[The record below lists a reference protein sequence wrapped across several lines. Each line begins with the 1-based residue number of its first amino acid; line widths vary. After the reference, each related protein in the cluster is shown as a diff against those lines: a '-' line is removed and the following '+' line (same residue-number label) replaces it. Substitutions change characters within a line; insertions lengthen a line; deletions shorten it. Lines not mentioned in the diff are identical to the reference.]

1 MENQDTTPSPDLQA
15 LLQLVEDIQ
24 GQLGL
29 LRQKITTLGPIDE
42 QWAAKQRA
50 MEVGSEGGSRY
61 GTVVEGVFDGQHMIG
76 PDGKSYT
83 IPANYASK
91 SKLVEGDILKLTI
104 GHDGSFIYKQIG
116 PVARKHQQGT
126 LVFDETSGGWKVV
139 VQGGRSWRLLTAS
152 VTYYKGQPGDT
163 VIALTPEH
171 MTSSWAAVETVLP
184 ANTDQTSIDDWFS
197 SSELYGGLDE
207 ADVMTGEALLEDG
220 SAGELPPPTAELP
233 GEHSEL
239 PAPSA
244 ELAGEHSEL
253 AAPDEVAPVTIPPTT
268 STSSAAYYADG
279 SKPFVPPSTSS
290 S

>member
-1 MENQDTTPSPDLQA
+1 
-15 LLQLVEDIQ
+15 
-24 GQLGL
+24 
-29 LRQKITTLGPIDE
+29 
-42 QWAAKQRA
+42 
-50 MEVGSEGGSRY
+50 
-61 GTVVEGVFDGQHMIG
+61 VVEGVFDGQHMVG
-76 PDGKSYT
+76 PDGKNYT

-116 PVARKHQQGT
+116 PVERKHQQGT

-139 VQGGRSWRLLTAS
+139 VPGGRSWRLLTAS

-184 ANTDQTSIDDWFS
+184 ADHDQTSIDDWLS
-197 SSELYGGLDE
+197 SNELYGGLDE
-207 ADVMTGEALLEDG
+207 TDVINGEALLEDG
-220 SAGELPPPTAELP
+220 SAGELPPPAAELD

-244 ELAGEHSEL
+244 ELSGEHSEL
-253 AAPDEVAPVTIPPTT
+253 ASPEDDATAVPTTT

-279 SKPFVPPSTSS
+279 SKPFIAPSV
-290 S
+290 

>member
-1 MENQDTTPSPDLQA
+1 MENPDTHQSQDLQA

-29 LRQKITTLGPIDE
+29 LRQKISTLGPIDE

-50 MEVGSEGGSRY
+50 QEVGSEGGSRY
-61 GTVVEGVFDGQHMIG
+61 GTVVEGVFDGQHMVG
-76 PDGKSYT
+76 PDGKNYT

-116 PVARKHQQGT
+116 PVERKHQQGT

-139 VQGGRSWRLLTAS
+139 VPGGRSWRLLTAS

-184 ANTDQTSIDDWFS
+184 ADHDQTSIDDWLS
-197 SSELYGGLDE
+197 SNELYGGLDE
-207 ADVMTGEALLEDG
+207 TDVINGEALLEDG
-220 SAGELPPPTAELP
+220 SAGELPPPAAELD

-244 ELAGEHSEL
+244 ELSGEHSEL
-253 AAPDEVAPVTIPPTT
+253 ASPEDDATAVPTTT

-279 SKPFVPPSTSS
+279 SKPFIAPSV
-290 S
+290 